1 MRIEKKSKP
10 VTATVTATT
19 EKKSDYA
26 DAIKYV
32 KAAID
37 CLGKCDKTDIVA
49 KDNIANLATVMFDL
63 KGSET
68 K

>member
-1 MRIEKKSKP
+1 MRIQKSNKP
-10 VTATVTATT
+10 VEVSTEVTAA
-19 EKKSDYA
+19 SNYD
-26 DAIKYV
+26 DAIKYI

-37 CLGKCDKTDIVA
+37 CLGKRDKTDIVA

-63 KGSET
+63 KGSA

>member
-1 MRIEKKSKP
+1 MRIQKSNKP
-10 VTATVTATT
+10 VEASTEVKAT
-19 EKKSDYA
+19 SNYG

-37 CLGKCDKTDIVA
+37 CLGKQGKDDIVA
-49 KDNIANLATVMFDL
+49 KENIANLATIMFDL
-63 KGSET
+63 KGSE